1 MPNPTWSQNHFVL
14 SSNKILKRCQPG
26 RSKFFKRILLSMVL
40 IISMVVNHS
49 SIFANSEPK
58 PKVLIVMSAA
68 NTLLLDEN
76 HKHPTGVF
84 LNELFYPA
92 IRLYQSG
99 FALEFATPNGKKSTL
114 DPESLKDK
122 YWNSKEEKEEAIRFL
137 NSLSSFQKPISLEL
151 AIKNNKSYTG
161 LLIPG
166 GQGLMT
172 DLLYDPNLPILLTKF
187 QEQEKKIGL
196 VCHAPALLITLPSGP
211 NGEGFLFQ
219 GYHVNSVTKM
229 EEWFIE
235 TFVMKGKPKVRKI
248 SELLKERGMLYESS
262 IFPAS
267 GFATRDRNLVT
278 SQNPFS
284 GEEFTKL
291 YLDAIKDSLKKSSF

>member
-1 MPNPTWSQNHFVL
+1 MSNSTWNQNHFVL
-14 SSNKILKRCQPG
+14 SPCQILKRYQPG
-26 RSKFFKRILLSMVL
+26 RSKFFRMITLLMAV
-40 IISMVVNHS
+40 IISIVFYQS

-68 NTLLLDEN
+68 DIILLDEN
-76 HKHPTGVF
+76 QNHPTGVF
-84 LNELFYPA
+84 LNELFHPA

-99 FALEFATPNGKKSTL
+99 FALEFATPNGKKVTL

-137 NSLSSFQKPISLEL
+137 SSLPSFQKPISLEL
-151 AIKNNKSYTG
+151 AIKNNQSYMG

-172 DLLYDPNLPILLTKF
+172 DLLYDPNLTILLLKF
-187 QEQEKKIGL
+187 QEQQKTIGL
-196 VCHAPALLITLPSGP
+196 VCHAPALLLTLPSRFK
-211 NGEGFLFQ
+211 GEGFLFQ
-219 GYHVNSVTKM
+219 GYRVNSVTKI

-235 TFVMKGKPKVRKI
+235 TFVMNGKPKVRKI
-248 SELLKERGMLYESS
+248 SELLRERGMLYESS

-267 GFATRDRNLVT
+267 GFAIRDRNLVT

-291 YLDAIKDSLKKSSF
+291 YLDALKDSLKKTSF

>member
-1 MPNPTWSQNHFVL
+1 
-14 SSNKILKRCQPG
+14 
-26 RSKFFKRILLSMVL
+26 MVWV
-40 IISMVVNHS
+40 ISMVVFQS
-49 SIFANSEPK
+49 SLFANSEPK

-68 NTLLLDEN
+68 STLLLDESFD
-76 HKHPTGVF
+76 HPTGVF
-84 LNELFYPA
+84 LNELAHPA
-92 IRLYQSG
+92 IRLNQSG
-99 FALEFATPNGKKSTL
+99 FDLEFATPNGKKVTF

-137 NSLSSFQKPISLEL
+137 TSLNSFQKPISLEL
-151 AIKNNKSYTG
+151 AIQKNQSYVG

-166 GQGLMT
+166 GQGLMS
-172 DLLYDPNLPILLTKF
+172 DLLYDTNLPILLSIF
-187 QEQEKKIGL
+187 QKQEKTIGL
-196 VCHAPALLITLPSGP
+196 VCHAPALLLTLPSGSK
-211 NGEGFLFQ
+211 GEGFLFH
-219 GYHVNSVTKM
+219 GYRVNSVTKM

-248 SELLKERGMLYESS
+248 SELLKGRGMLYESS
-262 IFPAS
+262 FFPAS

-291 YLDAIKDSLKKSSF
+291 YLGAIKDSLKKSSF